1 MEKNRIVSLILVL
14 CLGLT
19 LLAGCG
25 SKKTSDGDK
34 ATATLILIDQ
44 DEKEYTYTMEIT
56 DGATLREALFEAG
69 LITEEEFGAFFVQN
83 IDGHIADVENDG
95 CTWLPMDADKNALS
109 GKSFDDITPK
119 NGDTLYLQYYVVPD
133 FD

>member
-56 DGATLREALFEAG
+56 DGATLREALLAEIRSFMPLQCVA
-69 LITEEEFGAFFVQN
+69 N
-83 IDGHIADVENDG
+83 
-95 CTWLPMDADKNALS
+95 MALRTIHS
-109 GKSFDDITPK
+109 
-119 NGDTLYLQYYVVPD
+119 
-133 FD
+133 

>member
-1 MEKNRIVSLILVL
+1 
-14 CLGLT
+14 

-109 GKSFDDITPK
+109 GKSFDDITLK

>member
-83 IDGHIADVENDG
+83 IDGHIADVDNV
-95 CTWLPMDADKNALS
+95 
-109 GKSFDDITPK
+109 
-119 NGDTLYLQYYVVPD
+119 Q
-133 FD
+133 

>member
-1 MEKNRIVSLILVL
+1 MILVL

-83 IDGHIADVENDG
+83 IDGHIADVETMAVPG
-95 CTWLPMDADKNALS
+95 FPWMQTRMPSAARASM
-109 GKSFDDITPK
+109 
-119 NGDTLYLQYYVVPD
+119 TLL
-133 FD
+133 

>member
-34 ATATLILIDQ
+34 ATATLILID
-44 DEKEYTYTMEIT
+44 
-56 DGATLREALFEAG
+56 
-69 LITEEEFGAFFVQN
+69 
-83 IDGHIADVENDG
+83 
-95 CTWLPMDADKNALS
+95 
-109 GKSFDDITPK
+109 
-119 NGDTLYLQYYVVPD
+119 
-133 FD
+133 

>member
-109 GKSFDDITPK
+109 GKSSDDITLK

>member
-34 ATATLILIDQ
+34 ATATQILIDQ

-109 GKSFDDITPK
+109 GKSFDDITLK

>member
-44 DEKEYTYTMEIT
+44 DEK
-56 DGATLREALFEAG
+56 GVHL
-69 LITEEEFGAFFVQN
+69 
-83 IDGHIADVENDG
+83 H
-95 CTWLPMDADKNALS
+95 
-109 GKSFDDITPK
+109 
-119 NGDTLYLQYYVVPD
+119 NGDYRRCHASGSSV
-133 FD
+133 